1 MTEESRCGKV
11 GHPPKNLMIRIS
23 WIVFAGALLFGIKV
37 ASDEASGTPLLA
49 GQVAPVKPD
58 LGSVSNNV
66 YTNDSSGLTYTFPIG
81 WSVDKDAMDSINE
94 QPAYASGQAPNKSPL
109 LLMVSQ
115 QAEEVRCEGCSSHTV
130 RGPRILI
137 YARAVPSPSKDQT
150 SNAVLLRI
158 KQSLEGSQSAK
169 IVREP
174 ADCSFGGQTFSRM
187 DVKWASPK
195 GGVSYSGDAVTIRRG
210 YLIQF
215 TIFAESLGQLDELF
229 QTLNSLQFKP
239 LA

>member
-1 MTEESRCGKV
+1 MLVADGAWTAARQRPGESPDGTIVSVHTLQTGK
-11 GHPPKNLMIRIS
+11 
-23 WIVFAGALLFGIKV
+23 A
-37 ASDEASGTPLLA
+37 
-49 GQVAPVKPD
+49 KPD
-58 LGSVSNNV
+58 LGTVSGNV
-66 YTNDSSGLTYTFPIG
+66 YTNDSLGLTYAFPSG
-81 WSVDKDAMDSINE
+81 WLVDKDAVDSINE
-94 QPAYASGQAPNKSPL
+94 QPAYASGQAPNKSPS

-115 QAEEVRCEGCSSHTV
+115 QPEEARCEGCSSHSV

-137 YARAVPSPSKDQT
+137 YASAVPSSSKEQT

-158 KQSLEGSQSAK
+158 KQLLAGSPSAK
-169 IVREP
+169 VVREP

-195 GGVSYSGDAVTIRRG
+195 GGASYSGDAVTIRRG

-215 TIFAESLGQLDELF
+215 TIFAESLEQLDELF

-239 LA
+239 